1 VEAADYD
8 SDGDVDLYVGSY
20 DQASSTY
27 KHYLMNNDM
36 GRFKDVSE
44 EAGIK
49 HSGKESS
56 AAFADYD
63 NDGFLDLFIAKR
75 RR

>member
-27 KHYLMNNDM
+27 KHWLFNNEM
-36 GRFKDVSE
+36 SRFKDVSE
-44 EAGIK
+44 EAGLK
-49 HSGKESS
+49 HSGKNHLQHLLIMTMMDFSI
-56 AAFADYD
+56 
-63 NDGFLDLFIAKR
+63 FI
-75 RR
+75 